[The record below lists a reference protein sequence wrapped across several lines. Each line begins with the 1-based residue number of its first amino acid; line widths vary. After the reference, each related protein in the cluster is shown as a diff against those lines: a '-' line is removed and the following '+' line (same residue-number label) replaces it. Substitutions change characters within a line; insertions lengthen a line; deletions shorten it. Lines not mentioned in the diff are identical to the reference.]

1 MRRLDLSYYLKN
13 LSKDVPA
20 GFVVFLVALP
30 LCLGIAVASGAPP
43 FSGVLAGVIGG
54 IIVSVI
60 SGSQLSVSGPAAGL
74 TVIVAHGIENF
85 GFNAFA
91 SIIALSGVL
100 QIFMGFLGAG
110 SIGAYF
116 PVSVIKGMLTSI
128 GIILIMKQ
136 IPHAIGYDA
145 DADADLSFLEGDS
158 HTHLS
163 SISAALGSITPGAAV
178 ISAVCLLILIAW
190 EHPKIKKNKYL
201 SMLPAALV
209 AVLFGMIYNYFA
221 KSIFPAFAV
230 TSSEH
235 LISLPILENSNQLL
249 SIMQFPDLSILSN
262 PQAYISAGTLAL
274 IGSLETLL
282 SLEAVD
288 KLDPMKRVA
297 PPNQELK
304 AQGIG
309 NLMSGLIGGLPI
321 TAVIVRSSANIDA
334 GAHTKISSIVHGL
347 LLVVSILFLASML
360 NSIPLASLAA
370 VLILTGYKLAKPK
383 IVIEQYEKGYAQ
395 FVPYMATV
403 VAILA
408 TDLLEG
414 MAFGMAVGLFF
425 VLRAN
430 YHAAFSLTKEGSNYL
445 LRLQKDVSFINKA
458 PLRAHLDQIESE
470 SHLIIDGT
478 RSKFI
483 DHDIKETLDDFM
495 KAATEKN
502 IVVEMKNMPGY
513 QVANADFQ

>member
-1 MRRLDLSYYLKN
+1 MKLINFNYYAKYLSN
-13 LSKDVPA
+13 DVPA

-43 FSGVLAGVIGG
+43 FSGLLAGIIGG

-74 TVIVAHGIENF
+74 TVIVAHGIEHF
-85 GFNAFA
+85 GFKGFA

-100 QIFMGFLGAG
+100 QILMGFVGAG
-110 SIGAYF
+110 AIGAYF

-136 IPHAIGYDA
+136 LPHAVGYDA

-158 HTHLS
+158 HAQLS
-163 SISAALGSITPGAAV
+163 SINAAFGSITPGAAV
-178 ISAVCLLILIAW
+178 VSVVSLFILIAW
-190 EHPKIKKNKYL
+190 DHPVIKRNRFL
-201 SMLPAALV
+201 SLVPSALV
-209 AVLFGMIYNYFA
+209 AVVFGMAYNYFA
-221 KSIFPAFAV
+221 KLYFPGFAV

-235 LISLPILENSNQLL
+235 LIALPILENSSQLL
-249 SIMQFPDLSILSN
+249 SIMQFPDLGVLRD
-262 PQAYISAGTLAL
+262 PQAYVSAGTLAL

-297 PPNQELK
+297 PPNQELR
-304 AQGIG
+304 AQGLG
-309 NLMSGLIGGLPI
+309 NLFSGLIGGLPI

-334 GAHTKISSIVHGL
+334 GAHTKISSIVHGI
-347 LLVVSILFLASML
+347 LLVLSILFLANLL

-383 IVIEQYEKGYAQ
+383 IIIEQYQKGFAQ
-395 FVPYMATV
+395 FIPFMATV
-403 VAILA
+403 AAILI

-414 MAFGMAVGLFF
+414 MAIGMAVGLFF

-458 PLRAHLDQIESE
+458 PLRAHLDEIEPE

-478 RSKFI
+478 RSRFI
-483 DHDIKETLDDFM
+483 DYDIKETLDDFM
-495 KAATEKN
+495 QAAKDKK
-502 IVVEMKNMPGY
+502 IAVEMKNMPGY
-513 QVANADFQ
+513 SVASSV